1 MVNKEIKML
10 NIIYVHGNENQHNE
24 KILSYQV

>member
-1 MVNKEIKML
+1 MTDKQIKML
-10 NIIYVHGNENQHNE
+10 NIIYVHGNANQHSE